1 MDILKEFI
9 SRMPGSVDAIYNP
22 NINKLV
28 TFFAEYLSNIQG
40 LFKQIK
46 YYRNIDNASGNL
58 LDKIGEKVGE
68 VRGKADDEFYRVML
82 KSKIASR
89 KGDATVNGI
98 LAIIKNSLGVD
109 VRNIKVLPLE
119 NEPQAIMI
127 KDVPLESANNDWK
140 RNYLLKRIESTVAA
154 GIRVHEIIF
163 IDNTTGEVNIVTGTQ
178 SSIIITEEDKNG

>member
-28 TFFAEYLSNIQG
+28 TFFAKYLSNIQG
-40 LFKQIK
+40 LFKQIE

-68 VRGKADDEFYRVML
+68 VRGKADDKFYRVMI

-89 KGDATVNGI
+89 KGDVTVNGI
-98 LAIIKNSLGVD
+98 LTIIKNSLGVD

-119 NEPQAIMI
+119 NEPQAIII
-127 KDVPLESANNDWK
+127 KDIPLEFANDPWEQQ
-140 RNYLLKRIESTVAA
+140 YLLKRIESTAAA
-154 GIRVHEIIF
+154 GIRVQEIRF
-163 IDNTTGEVNIVTGTQ
+163 IDNSSGEVKIVAGTQ

>member
-9 SRMPGSVDAIYNP
+9 ARMPGSVDATYNP

-40 LFKQIK
+40 LFKQIE

-98 LAIIKNSLGVD
+98 LTIIKNSLGVD

-119 NEPQAIMI
+119 NEPQAIII
-127 KDVPLESANNDWK
+127 KDIPLEFASDPWK
-140 RNYLLKRIESTVAA
+140 QQYLLKRIESTAAA

>member
-9 SRMPGSVDAIYNP
+9 ARMPGSVDATYNP

-28 TFFAEYLSNIQG
+28 TFFAEYLSGVQG
-40 LFKQIK
+40 LFKQIE

-98 LAIIKNSLGVD
+98 L
-109 VRNIKVLPLE
+109 
-119 NEPQAIMI
+119 
-127 KDVPLESANNDWK
+127 
-140 RNYLLKRIESTVAA
+140 T
-154 GIRVHEIIF
+154 
-163 IDNTTGEVNIVTGTQ
+163 
-178 SSIIITEEDKNG
+178 